1 MPSLFNA
8 DTKELD
14 KFITTLSEMHRS
26 ALPNVV
32 RNTLNDLAFN
42 AKKTELTRVTNDKF
56 TVRSKNFFK
65 ANSRFTKATG
75 YNVNTMHSDMG
86 MVAKDVATRNLKQ
99 QEEGGQIGK
108 RAFIPNKR
116 ARIGS
121 SQSKKIS
128 SRNKL
133 SKVNFID
140 SGKIRRGAKNQRLNR
155 AAAIAKRTGKDVLH
169 KDTVYRVK
177 SMIRKKGDT
186 IFKLVPLYDY
196 KKGRAVK
203 VDKTNFMQATGEASQ
218 TKYAI
223 AAFKSNTEKQI
234 AKLKSKGRL

>member
-42 AKKTELTRVTNDKF
+42 AKKTELTKVTNDKF

-108 RAFIPNKR
+108 RAFIQMDT
-116 ARIGS
+116 ARVGKSHTKKVAGKNRLSKIRLVNAAKATG
-121 SQSKKIS
+121 SKKTKFMRS
-128 SRNKL
+128 VVYANKTNAHL
-133 SKVNFID
+133 
-140 SGKIRRGAKNQRLNR
+140 
-155 AAAIAKRTGKDVLH
+155 LH
-169 KDTVYRVK
+169 KGIVFAIKNLR
-177 SMIRKKGDT
+177 RKGRNMK
-186 IFKLVPLYDY
+186 FRLLPLYSY
-196 KKGRAVK
+196 KKGRSANLKAAHFMKETGK
-203 VDKTNFMQATGEASQ
+203 VTQSTHTLSVFQNNYK
-218 TKYAI
+218 
-223 AAFKSNTEKQI
+223 KQI